1 MKSPEDERL
10 SSVQNAI
17 RLLNVFSVEE
27 AELGISELSDKL
39 GIAKSTVHRL
49 VTTLAS
55 EGFIA
60 KDKNTNQYRLGIS
73 ILALSNVLTSTMP
86 VHQAALP
93 VLHELGKK
101 TKESFLFGIFRG
113 DEVIFLNRI
122 VGGLDF
128 IPALSEIGS
137 RVPAHCTSSGQVFL
151 AYQPKEVVDRI
162 INKGLKRYTKTTIT
176 EAHLMHALLRK
187 VREQGYAVS
196 IGELHEGITSIAAPI
211 RNAKGQVV
219 ATVSMPGPA
228 QRITPDNIPLLT
240 KHVLQAAKEISL
252 RYQQLK

>member
-101 TKESFLFGIFRG
+101 TKESVLFGIFRG

-137 RVPAHCTSSGQVFL
+137 RVPAHCTSSGQVFSGL
-151 AYQPKEVVDRI
+151 SAERSRRPYYKQGIKALHKNNHNGGPSDACVTAQGQGTRI
-162 INKGLKRYTKTTIT
+162 CRKHRGVARGNNLDCRSDPECQGASRRNREHARTSP
-176 EAHLMHALLRK
+176 AHHPGQHTVTDQTR
-187 VREQGYAVS
+187 
-196 IGELHEGITSIAAPI
+196 AA
-211 RNAKGQVV
+211 G
-219 ATVSMPGPA
+219 S
-228 QRITPDNIPLLT
+228 QRNIPALP
-240 KHVLQAAKEISL
+240 AA
-252 RYQQLK
+252 